1 MNDTREPIGFKP
13 CKKCLSLKSIL
24 QGQGKRARF
33 LYAKCSCGIDQRT
46 GEAVQA
52 SFADNMS
59 REEAQAALE
68 TMKQPK
74 PTDNEPPKE
83 KSSKAPWIIAGVLGV
98 FGLLSLR
105 L

>member
-1 MNDTREPIGFKP
+1 MNDTREPIGYKP

-59 REEAQAALE
+59 KEDAQAALE
-68 TMKQPK
+68 IIKQPK
-74 PTDNEPPKE
+74 PNETEPKE

-105 L
+105 G